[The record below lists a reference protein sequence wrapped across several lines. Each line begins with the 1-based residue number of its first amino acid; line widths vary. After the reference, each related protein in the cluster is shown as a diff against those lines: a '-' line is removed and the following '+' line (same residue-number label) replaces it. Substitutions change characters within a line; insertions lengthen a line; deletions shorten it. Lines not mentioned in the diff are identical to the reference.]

1 MKAAVL
7 VFPGINRERDMAR
20 TLRLVSGREPA
31 MVWHAE
37 PALPAGTDLV
47 VIPGGFSYGDYLRC
61 GAIAARAPVMDAVR
75 AHAERGGLVLAVCNG
90 FQILCET
97 GLLPGVLMR
106 NAALKFIC
114 REVCLRV
121 ERSDTPF
128 TRGYNAGQV
137 ISVPVAHGE
146 GNYVADKKTIA
157 RLEGE
162 GRVLFRYTAPDG
174 SLDPQWNHNGATNA
188 IAGILNEAG
197 NVLGMMPH
205 PENHV
210 EASMGSTDGR
220 GLFAGLVQH
229 LAEAA

>member
-1 MKAAVL
+1 MKSAVL

-20 TLRLVSGREPA
+20 ALKLASGNETA

-37 PALPAGTDLV
+37 TALPKGTDLV
-47 VIPGGFSYGDYLRC
+47 VVPG

-75 AHAERGGLVLAVCNG
+75 DFAASGGLVLGVCNG
-90 FQILCET
+90 FQILCES

-106 NAALKFIC
+106 NAGLKFVC
-114 REVCLRV
+114 RDVHMKV

-137 ISVPVAHGE
+137 IRVPVAHGE
-146 GNYVADKKTIA
+146 GNYEADEETLK
-157 RLEGE
+157 RLEGD
-162 GRVLFRYTAPDG
+162 GRVLYRYCSADG
-174 SLDPQWNHNGATNA
+174 VVDEASNFNGAA
-188 IAGILNEAG
+188 HSIAGIVNERG

-210 EASMGSTDGR
+210 EEIMGCTDGR
-220 GLFAGLVQH
+220 GLFAGLVQQF
-229 LAEAA
+229 EKAA